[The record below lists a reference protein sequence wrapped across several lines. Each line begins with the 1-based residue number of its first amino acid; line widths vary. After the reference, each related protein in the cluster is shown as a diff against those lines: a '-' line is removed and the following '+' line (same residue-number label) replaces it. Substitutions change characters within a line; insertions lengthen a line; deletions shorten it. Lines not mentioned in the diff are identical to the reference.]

1 MTTEQEGGRLH
12 YAWVIAGMTFLAL
25 LAAAGVRSSFGVFI
39 KPLERDFGWERGA
52 IALAAAV
59 SLLIYGAS
67 GPVAGRLVDRYGAR
81 RVLALSVL
89 LCGAGALLSA
99 TITRLWHLV
108 LWAGVLTAVGA
119 GGAAIVTATA
129 IAARW
134 FDQRRGLMIGIAGA
148 GVSAGQLLFI
158 PLGMVLMLQFGWR
171 ASFAWM
177 GAILFVLVAPLCIWL
192 LRDDP
197 AEKGL
202 RPYGAATGSSGEP
215 AGAALAVER
224 RVTVLEAVRSPD
236 FWYLAGGFF
245 ICGYTSNGMI
255 GTHVIP
261 HAVDHGLGEMTAA
274 AALGLMGAMNVLG
287 TVASGYICDRVGKK
301 VPLACFYFFR
311 GLSILY
317 LIALDSPLTLNLW
330 AVLFGLNY
338 ISTVPPTSTLTA
350 DLFGR
355 LSVGVFF
362 GWILLSHQVG
372 AAPGAWI
379 GGRLF
384 DATGSYSAAF
394 LSAAIL
400 AFVASD
406 LMHVVALDSG
416 NEDVPALFAIGDEGQ
431 LSPVG

>member
-1 MTTEQEGGRLH
+1 MPTERQGGRLH
-12 YAWVIAGMTFLAL
+12 YAWVIAGVTFLAL
-25 LAAAGVRSSFGVFI
+25 LAASGVRSSFGVFI

-67 GPVAGRLVDRYGAR
+67 GPLAGRLVDRFGPR

-99 TITRLWHLV
+99 TITHLWHLY

-119 GGAAIVTATA
+119 GGAALVTASA

-134 FDQRRGLMIGIAGA
+134 FEQRRGLMVGIAGA
-148 GVSAGQLLFI
+148 GTSAGQLLFI
-158 PLGMVLMLQFGWR
+158 PLAMGLTLHLGWR
-171 ASFAWM
+171 PSFAWM
-177 GAILFVLVAPLCIWL
+177 GAILVLLVFPLCAWL

-202 RPYGAATGSSGEP
+202 RPYGAAPPRSAGG
-215 AGAALAVER
+215 AGAAGLALPR
-224 RVTVLEAVRSPD
+224 RTAVSEAVRSPD

-255 GTHVIP
+255 GTHVVP
-261 HAVDHGLGEMTAA
+261 HAVDRGLGEMTAA
-274 AALGLMGAMNVLG
+274 AALGLMGAMNVVG
-287 TVASGYICDRVGKK
+287 TLASGYLCDRFGKK

-311 GLSILY
+311 GVSILY
-317 LIALDSPLTLNLW
+317 LIAADTPLALNLW

-355 LSVGVFF
+355 LSVGVLF
-362 GWILLSHQVG
+362 GWIFLSHQVG
-372 AAPGAWI
+372 AAAGAWI
-379 GGRLF
+379 GGRVF
-384 DATGSYSAAF
+384 DSTGSYTGAF
-394 LSAAIL
+394 LSAAVL
-400 AFVASD
+400 AFVAAGLS
-406 LMHVVALDSG
+406 LMIREGRPARLAPEEVA
-416 NEDVPALFAIGDEGQ
+416 AY
-431 LSPVG
+431 

>member
-1 MTTEQEGGRLH
+1 MPTTRQGGGLH
-12 YAWVIAGMTFLAL
+12 YAWVIAGVTFLAL
-25 LAAAGVRSSFGVFI
+25 LAASGVRSSFGVFI
-39 KPLERDFGWERGA
+39 KPLEQDFGWERGV
-52 IALAAAV
+52 IALAAAI

-67 GPVAGRLVDRYGAR
+67 GPLAGRLVDRYGPR

-99 TITRLWHLV
+99 TVTRLWHLY
-108 LWAGVLTAVGA
+108 LWAGVLSAVGA
-119 GGAAIVTATA
+119 GGAALVTASA
-129 IAARW
+129 VAARW

-148 GVSAGQLLFI
+148 GTSAGQLLFI
-158 PLGMVLMLQFGWR
+158 PLAMGLTLSLGWR
-171 ASFAWM
+171 SSFVWM
-177 GAILFVLVAPLCIWL
+177 GAILVFLIFPVCAWL

-202 RPYGAATGSSGEP
+202 RPYGAAPPGPTGG
-215 AGAALAVER
+215 AGAAGLALER
-224 RVTVLEAVRSPD
+224 RTAVSEAARSPD

-255 GTHVIP
+255 GTHVVP
-261 HAVDHGLGEMTAA
+261 YAVDRGLGEMTAA
-274 AALGLMGAMNVLG
+274 AALGLMGAMNVVG
-287 TVASGYICDRVGKK
+287 TLASGYLCDRFGKK

-311 GLSILY
+311 GVSILY
-317 LIALDSPLTLNLW
+317 LIAVDTPLSMNLW

-355 LSVGVFF
+355 LSVGVLF
-362 GWILLSHQVG
+362 GWIFLSHQVG
-372 AAPGAWI
+372 AAAGAWI

-384 DATGSYSAAF
+384 DTTGSYTAAF

-400 AFVASD
+400 AFVAAGLS
-406 LMHVVALDSG
+406 LMIREGL
-416 NEDVPALFAIGDEGQ
+416 PARLAPEEMAAY
-431 LSPVG
+431 

>member
-1 MTTEQEGGRLH
+1 MPTQRQGGGLH
-12 YAWVIAGMTFLAL
+12 YAWVIAGVTFLAL
-25 LAAAGVRSSFGVFI
+25 LAASGVRSSFGVFI
-39 KPLERDFGWERGA
+39 KPLEQDFGWERGV
-52 IALAAAV
+52 IALAAAI

-67 GPVAGRLVDRYGAR
+67 GPLAGRLVDRYGPR

-99 TITRLWHLV
+99 TVTRLWHLY
-108 LWAGVLTAVGA
+108 LWAGVLSAVGA
-119 GGAAIVTATA
+119 GGAALVTASA
-129 IAARW
+129 VAARW

-148 GVSAGQLLFI
+148 GTSAGQLLFI
-158 PLGMVLMLQFGWR
+158 PLAMGLTLSLGWR
-171 ASFAWM
+171 SSFVWM
-177 GAILFVLVAPLCIWL
+177 GAILVFLIFPVCAWL

-202 RPYGAATGSSGEP
+202 RPYGATPPGPIGG
-215 AGAALAVER
+215 AGAAGLALER
-224 RVTVLEAVRSPD
+224 RTAVSEAARSPD

-255 GTHVIP
+255 GTHVVP
-261 HAVDHGLGEMTAA
+261 YAVDRGLGEMTAA
-274 AALGLMGAMNVLG
+274 AALGLMGAMNVVG
-287 TVASGYICDRVGKK
+287 TLASGYLCDRFGKK

-311 GLSILY
+311 GVSILY
-317 LIALDSPLTLNLW
+317 LIAVDTPLSMNLW

-355 LSVGVFF
+355 LSVGVLF
-362 GWILLSHQVG
+362 GWIFLSHQVG
-372 AAPGAWI
+372 AAAGAWI

-384 DATGSYSAAF
+384 DTTGSYTAAF

-400 AFVASD
+400 AFVAAGLS
-406 LMHVVALDSG
+406 LMIREGLPARLAPEEVA
-416 NEDVPALFAIGDEGQ
+416 AY
-431 LSPVG
+431 